1 MTTNQPEAAAHAA
14 AAKPRKPVYKKKRFV
29 IPAAVLVLGIA
40 LGSCGGET
48 TNDGAAPEGAATA
61 ASSSESDGGAAPAA
75 QTPAPEAETAGP
87 TVGVPFT
94 ADMGNGNK
102 ARITIMSAEYTDS
115 VSAESFAPAAQNG
128 GFLLLDV
135 LWETEEGVTTANPLY
150 FDAKDADG
158 RKGEMYM
165 FADGQLGSGDVLPG
179 DKSRGFVAFDMAP
192 GEATVTVADPMLQ
205 EAARIQIPG

>member
-1 MTTNQPEAAAHAA
+1 MTTNHAEVAAENTA
-14 AAKPRKPVYKKKRFV
+14 AAKSKRPVYKKKRFI

-40 LGSCGGET
+40 LGSCGAEAGE
-48 TNDGAAPEGAATA
+48 DAAPAASS
-61 ASSSESDGGAAPAA
+61 SSSESDGGAARAAETPAA
-75 QTPAPEAETAGP
+75 EAEPAGP

-115 VSAESFAPAAQNG
+115 VSVESFAPAAQNG

-135 LWETEEGVTTANPLY
+135 LWETEEGITSANPLY

-192 GEATVTVADPMLQ
+192 GEATVTVTDPILQ